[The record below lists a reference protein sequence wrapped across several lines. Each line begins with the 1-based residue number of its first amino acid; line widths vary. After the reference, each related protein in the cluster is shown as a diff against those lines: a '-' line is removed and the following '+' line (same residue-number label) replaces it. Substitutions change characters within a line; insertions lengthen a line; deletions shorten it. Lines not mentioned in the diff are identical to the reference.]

1 MLKFLRVSIMFIIII
16 NPSIG
21 GCTYN
26 DEKDEVDLHIE
37 KSKKLHKKRDLPS
50 LSEEQKKKKMKSVVS
65 EEDVILKPG
74 KGTKESGGGTGGHYW
89 NIFANDKRAGKVFI
103 NLIDEELLGKHPSL
117 QIFLNKNSQG
127 KHIGRYAYSQACLL
141 SQYDTIYA
149 HMSKKN
155 ISSIKSAIAAGFIEV
170 FADITKQVI
179 MQWTRK
185 KKLKKT

>member
-1 MLKFLRVSIMFIIII
+1 MLKFLRVSIMLTLII

-26 DEKDEVDLHIE
+26 DESDEE
-37 KSKKLHKKRDLPS
+37 SKSSIKKRKNAS
-50 LSEEQKKKKMKSVVS
+50 IFEEKKIKKKKIALMID
-65 EEDVILKPG
+65 EEDVVLKPG
-74 KGTKESGGGTGGHYW
+74 KGTKTSGGGAGGHYW
-89 NIFANDKRAGKVFI
+89 SIFANDKRAGKVFI
-103 NLIDEELLGKHPSL
+103 NLIDEEPLGKHPSL

-149 HMSKKN
+149 HMSKRN

-170 FADITKQVI
+170 FAGMTKQVI

-185 KKLKKT
+185 KKMK